1 MHEILADVYK
11 KGNIAGYLSRTDH
24 GDTAYTYAQTPER
37 RKKIGLEIRKQ
48 TYLSDGIFARCRFTG
63 RDVQKKC
70 AFRAF
75 VRTFLVKY
83 YFFTLLKTAA
93 F

>member
-1 MHEILADVYK
+1 M
-11 KGNIAGYLSRTDH
+11 
-24 GDTAYTYAQTPER
+24 
-37 RKKIGLEIRKQ
+37 
-48 TYLSDGIFARCRFTG
+48 YLSDGLSPAVVLQGGTC
-63 RDVQKKC
+63 KKC

-75 VRTFLVKY
+75 SRSFLVKY